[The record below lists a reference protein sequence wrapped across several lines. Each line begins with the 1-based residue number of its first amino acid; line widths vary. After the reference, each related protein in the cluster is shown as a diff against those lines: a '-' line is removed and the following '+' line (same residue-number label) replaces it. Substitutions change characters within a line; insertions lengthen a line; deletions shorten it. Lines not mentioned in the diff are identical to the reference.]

1 MNEDAERFSA
11 ETPGSGDTAARSGA
25 SRRESQRPEVCAV
38 SDRHGARMAI
48 RKGNR
53 VVMVILAIM
62 TLVSVPVAG
71 IIRSWPGALG
81 ALAAMVIM
89 WVVAAVGIGANR
101 LVLRNPLRTS
111 GYVFGAYLV
120 KLVIVIV
127 AVALLRPLPQVDSKV
142 IFLVLVIAILLTTI
156 GEARVVA
163 KTNKI
168 TIGKV

>member
-62 TLVSVPVAG
+62 TLVSVPAAG